1 MKEDIV
7 SLKKAQ
13 KGCKT
18 ISYIEHL
25 LVLASTVAG
34 FVSIFAF
41 AFLFGVPIGI
51 ASSTIAQ
58 NVRNSYKN

>member
-13 KGCKT
+13 KGCTT
-18 ISYIEHL
+18 ISYIEHV

-51 ASSTIAQ
+51 ASSTIVQ
-58 NVRNSYKN
+58 NVGNSYKN

>member
-13 KGCKT
+13 KGCTT
-18 ISYIEHL
+18 ISYIEHV

-41 AFLFGVPIGI
+41 AFLFGVPIGT